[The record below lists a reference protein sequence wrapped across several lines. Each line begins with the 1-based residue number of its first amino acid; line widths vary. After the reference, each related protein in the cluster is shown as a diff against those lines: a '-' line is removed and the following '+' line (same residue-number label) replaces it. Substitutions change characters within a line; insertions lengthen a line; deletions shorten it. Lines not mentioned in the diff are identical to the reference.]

1 VARWN
6 VRFPI
11 TPITPV
17 VTCCCAILWV
27 TLGGYRAPRHADH
40 RRGTGPCCY
49 PDRENWLRRLMPQRF
64 LLREIWE
71 RLDLDVA
78 AGVRFAKNDPNVVA
92 FWQLLLHK
100 VVQILR

>member
-1 VARWN
+1 
-6 VRFPI
+6 
-11 TPITPV
+11 
-17 VTCCCAILWV
+17 
-27 TLGGYRAPRHADH
+27 
-40 RRGTGPCCY
+40 
-49 PDRENWLRRLMPQRF
+49 MPQRF